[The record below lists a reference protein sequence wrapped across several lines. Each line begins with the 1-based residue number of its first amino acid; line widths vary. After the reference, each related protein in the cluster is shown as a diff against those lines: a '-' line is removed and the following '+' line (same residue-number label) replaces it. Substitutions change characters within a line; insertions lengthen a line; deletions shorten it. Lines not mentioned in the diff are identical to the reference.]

1 MGAWKDLCYTWKVM
15 WYFNNKP
22 RCVSAVIPLP
32 FIDVHPREGPALVKV
47 TVLTAG
53 TQYQELVLI
62 KVSWYLQCKQEGA
75 HRMDIKGHQHELQKP
90 RVCMSWSQGVSGD
103 RLSLPQEGGF
113 KTSIFICRKCARFH
127 NDNQVRNVLGSQ
139 GERILM
145 YYKNNTNSRWN
156 IVPFLTIR
164 MLGREKLIWS
174 KNLS

>member
-1 MGAWKDLCYTWKVM
+1 MGAWKDLYYTWKVM

-32 FIDVHPREGPALVKV
+32 FIDVHPREEPALVKV

-62 KVSWYLQCKQEGA
+62 KVSWYLQWKQEGA
-75 HRMDIKGHQHELQKP
+75 YRMDIKGHQHELQKP
-90 RVCMSWSQGVSGD
+90 RVCMSWSQSVSGD
-103 RLSLPQEGGF
+103 TFPTTGGRVQNLHIYLP
-113 KTSIFICRKCARFH
+113 KVC

-156 IVPFLTIR
+156 TVPFLTR

-174 KNLS
+174 KNLR